1 MTLWS
6 HEEES
11 SLHRY
16 IVQHQ
21 DRSLKIDWSELHEEF
36 PHRNLA
42 ECKTKYYRMLR
53 KPMWDFSVRKSKG
66 QSSSRREK
74 RIVDVKVLESDSS
87 VSDQIDMLVRAL
99 SLL

>member
-21 DRSLKIDWSELHEEF
+21 DPSLKIDWSDLHEEL

-53 KPMWDFSVRKSKG
+53 KPTWDFSSRRSKG
-66 QSSSRREK
+66 QSAIRREK
-74 RIVDVKVLESDSS
+74 RVVDVKVPESDSS
-87 VSDQIDMLVRAL
+87 FNDQIDMLVRAL